1 MPMNLDEELLMDEE
15 ENRRERQFVRQQL
28 PAELKEKYSD
38 DALQWILDTV
48 VEYYFSSGILE
59 SADDEIDIDLEQPL
73 FASRP
78 RMKAAPTCWRKRCF
92 LWYRPILIFR
102 RKTPDVS
109 LITVAYFSCFHIVW
123 QLR

>member
-59 SADDEIDIDLEQPL
+59 SADDEIDIDLEQVAA
-73 FASRP
+73 FVCKQAKDEGRP
-78 RMKAAPTCWRKRCF
+78 DMLAQEVFFVVQADLDFQEKNT
-92 LWYRPILIFR
+92 
-102 RKTPDVS
+102 
-109 LITVAYFSCFHIVW
+109 
-123 QLR
+123 